1 MTGPGALAELVQ
13 HVAARHARRHVGL
26 VVGAVT
32 AAGAQSVAAVGHT
45 AAPDGPTP
53 GADTLFELGS
63 VTKVFTALL
72 LAEAVTRGEVCLDTP
87 VGDVLPE
94 VDVPTRDG
102 VAITLEHL
110 ATHTAGLP
118 NNPMPLLAAVRQSWK
133 ARAGD
138 PWEAIDRPALLKA
151 LAGTRLGRTPG
162 TGRIAYSNLGAGV
175 LGHALVAAAGATD
188 YGELVGARICRPL
201 GLADTVLLPDSEQAQ
216 RQADGHGRRGRTTGH
231 WQVAGLPGAGALRST
246 AADVLTFLQAQLHP
260 DDTPLGPAIAL
271 TQPERRPGGRLG
283 IGLGWLRVP
292 IEDDRVLLWH
302 NGGTGGFRSFAGFVP
317 DTGVAAVVLANDLR
331 SVDRI
336 GVDLMNTLSASP
348 RPG

>member
-1 MTGPGALAELVQ
+1 
-13 HVAARHARRHVGL
+13 
-26 VVGAVT
+26 
-32 AAGAQSVAAVGHT
+32 
-45 AAPDGPTP
+45 
-53 GADTLFELGS
+53 
-63 VTKVFTALL
+63 
-72 LAEAVTRGEVCLDTP
+72 
-87 VGDVLPE
+87 
-94 VDVPTRDG
+94 
-102 VAITLEHL
+102 
-110 ATHTAGLP
+110 
-118 NNPMPLLAAVRQSWK
+118 MPLLAAVRQSWK

-162 TGRIAYSNLGAGV
+162 TGPIAYSNLGAGV